1 MQEIKHDIYSFSYTD
16 SDGVKRSH
24 IIESQDF
31 TWTMLLNEYV
41 RFLEGIFQYEIMD
54 KISIEAAEWHKNCSE
69 FELPLLSGWWGKFH
83 PAEESEDDYVHD
95 PYWEEYIDESF
106 GGTNDEQDT
115 DADTRNP

>member
-24 IIESQDF
+24 IIESQEF

-54 KISIEAAEWHKNCSE
+54 KISIEAAEWHKNCNE
-69 FELPLLSGWWGKFH
+69 FEIPMLSGWWGKFH
-83 PAEESEDDYVHD
+83 PAEYFEDDG
-95 PYWEEYIDESF
+95 EEYIDESF
-106 GGTNDEQDT
+106 GGTDDEQDT

>member
-1 MQEIKHDIYSFSYTD
+1 MQEIKNDIYSFSYTD

-24 IIESQDF
+24 IIESQEF

-69 FELPLLSGWWGKFH
+69 FEIPILSGWWGKFIH
-83 PAEESEDDYVHD
+83 PAEYFEDD
-95 PYWEEYIDESF
+95 WEEYIDESF
-106 GGTNDEQDT
+106 GGTDDEQDT

>member
-1 MQEIKHDIYSFSYTD
+1 MQEIKHDTYSFSYTD

-41 RFLEGIFQYEIMD
+41 RFLEGVFQYEIMD

-69 FELPLLSGWWGKFH
+69 FEIPILSGWWGKFH
-83 PAEESEDDYVHD
+83 DSDEEDIND
-95 PYWEEYIDESF
+95 PDWEEFNVYLDESF
-106 GGTNDEQDT
+106 GGTDDEQDT
-115 DADTRNP
+115 NADTRNP

>member
-69 FELPLLSGWWGKFH
+69 FEIPVLSGWWGKFH
-83 PAEESEDDYVHD
+83 PAEDSEDD
-95 PYWEEYIDESF
+95 WEEFNEYLDESF
-106 GGTNDEQDT
+106 GGTDDEQDT